1 MTDTAKQSSGSH
13 SNSDRIWPNSVNEE
27 ETSGVPSTVGEK
39 FRTKGECAAAI
50 LRRFRLWIAIKPL
63 FWALPIQ
70 AALSFWRLDLLE
82 PWGDELHTLDTA
94 PQSLHQI
101 GSILSQQIHPPL
113 YFYLLHFWIQGPWPG
128 SLLTKMRAMSAVWA
142 LVATVVFYVLWLRK
156 EDSRTQRTFLL
167 LWTLS
172 PCFLLYA
179 RMARSYTMQVTLALL
194 AIYAAMH
201 W

>member
-1 MTDTAKQSSGSH
+1 MVGV
-13 SNSDRIWPNSVNEE
+13 RRSV
-27 ETSGVPSTVGEK
+27 GGK
-39 FRTKGECAAAI
+39 YRTIGECAAG
-50 LRRFRLWIAIKPL
+50 LRGRFRLWIEIKAL
-63 FWALPIQ
+63 VWALRIQ
-70 AALSFWRLDLLE
+70 AALSFWRLHLLE

-156 EDSRTQRTFLL
+156 EDSRTQR
-167 LWTLS
+167 
-172 PCFLLYA
+172 
-179 RMARSYTMQVTLALL
+179 
-194 AIYAAMH
+194 
-201 W
+201 